1 MSRPFPG
8 TPCRRL
14 NLLPP
19 SIPLSSARPIWMD
32 VRVVYSS
39 CDSVSG
45 PVLNSCLKRPRK
57 PSRSCSR
64 PLRQTTTDPSIDREF
79 EMGMQSYL
87 RPLYVTVDTGAT
99 TTAVPVQN
107 TSSASIRSSMEMG
120 HSSTCSAR
128 PDGISVVSCCWKL
141 CVRCGVRTEQERR
154 QTSSES

>member
-1 MSRPFPG
+1 MFS
-8 TPCRRL
+8 
-14 NLLPP
+14 
-19 SIPLSSARPIWMD
+19 SSATD
-32 VRVVYSS
+32 N
-39 CDSVSG
+39 G
-45 PVLNSCLKRPRK
+45 
-57 PSRSCSR
+57 RS
-64 PLRQTTTDPSIDREF
+64 I

-87 RPLYVTVDTGAT
+87 LPWYVTVDTGAT

-120 HSSTCSAR
+120 RSSTCSAR